1 MKLNVPDSASIFGDR
16 FNVNKRWF
24 FIKKIL
30 SVCVVVCCFA
40 FNVPA
45 QQNRVAADSMAVKFY
60 AEAHK
65 DLYWFPPLHENWF
78 SSVVTMLSSDKGLK
92 AANQWLNQIESAD
105 SLGIIVDKE
114 QINRIRAVLSSK
126 TGIAPVTKAKTD
138 TLLTDAVLHFI
149 KNLQQGNCRFD
160 YDEIS
165 VNRDSLYISRLLKLN
180 FTNSVSNI
188 IALLDCKDHDY
199 QVYKK
204 FLRDSVSATDS
215 LKRKIIILAMNY
227 RRFLSM
233 NYQSEC
239 IVINIPEAEAEYF
252 KNNVLAIKMRIVVGK
267 KTKQTP
273 TIASYITSI
282 TTFPDWNVPYQIAVD
297 DILPK
302 VQKDENYLEQNNYDV
317 VDANGNEVDDSEL
330 NWSHFNKRNFPYFFR
345 QSSGSENAL
354 GVVKFNLQDPF
365 SIFLHGTSNQKTFS
379 RDYRFLSHG
388 CIRMEKPFE
397 LADSL
402 LRGKLDIKGLEAGT
416 TNKKPG
422 IIMLHEKL
430 PVFIMYMPVR
440 IDGEEVTFLKDEYGL
455 IK

>member
-1 MKLNVPDSASIFGDR
+1 L
-16 FNVNKRWF
+16 
-24 FIKKIL
+24 
-30 SVCVVVCCFA
+30 A
-40 FNVPA
+40 FNVSA
-45 QQNRVAADSMAVKFY
+45 QQNSVATDSLVIKFY
-60 AEAHK
+60 AEAHQ
-65 DLYWFPPLHENWF
+65 DLYWFLPQHQNWF
-78 SSVVTMLSSDKGLK
+78 SSVVNRLLSGKGLK
-92 AANQWLNQIESAD
+92 TANQWLTHIESAD
-105 SLGIIVDKE
+105 SLGIIVNKE
-114 QINRIRAVLSSK
+114 QISRIRAVLSSK
-126 TGIAPVTKAKTD
+126 TEIDPATKAKTD
-138 TLLTDAVLHFI
+138 TLLTDVVLHFI

-165 VNRDSLYISRLLKLN
+165 VNRDSLYISQLLKLN

-188 IALLDCKDHDY
+188 IAKLDCKDHNY

-204 FLRDSVSATDS
+204 FLRDSVFATDS
-215 LKRKIIILAMNY
+215 LKRKTIILAMNY

-239 IVINIPEAEAEYF
+239 IVINIPEAEAEYY
-252 KNNVLAIKMRIVVGK
+252 KNNVLAIKMRTVVGK

-282 TTFPDWNVPYQIAVD
+282 TTFPEWNVPHQIAVD

-330 NWSHFNKRNFPYFFR
+330 NWNHFTKRNFPYFFR
-345 QSSGSENAL
+345 QSSGSDNAL
-354 GVVKFNLQDPF
+354 GVVKFDLKDPF

-416 TNKKPG
+416 TDKKPG
-422 IIMLHEKL
+422 IIMLHDKM
-430 PVFIMYMPVR
+430 PVFILYMPVR
-440 IDGEEVTFLKDEYGL
+440 IDGEKVTFLKDEYGL